1 MVCTG
6 GCIYSMYVYSILQL
20 TNCLVNLANGLP
32 TEKKSVLVEYLRKR
46 LLEDKLKLSH
56 QLRDGAVNVD
66 QLHLKLL
73 VAGYVTLNKTG
84 LLKPTVKVTVVY
96 CIICTQVYL
105 RTCAVCV
112 SPGI

>member
-1 MVCTG
+1 MGVHT
-6 GCIYSMYVYSILQL
+6 YSTYVYSILQL

-32 TEKKSVLVEYLRKR
+32 TEKKCVLVEYLRER
-46 LLEDKLKLSH
+46 LLEDKLNLFH

-84 LLKPTVKVTVVY
+84 LLKPTVKVTIVC
-96 CIICTQVYL
+96 CIICTRIYL
-105 RTCAVCV
+105 CACAVCV
-112 SPGI
+112 SPSI